1 MQENWLDFLLG
12 REKVEDVET
21 AGFFCVGVGM
31 ELDFANKEGS
41 SHFKWG
47 GLRSP

>member
-1 MQENWLDFLLG
+1 MLKQQ
-12 REKVEDVET
+12 VV
-21 AGFFCVGVGM
+21 CVGVGM
-31 ELDFANKEGS
+31 ELDFADKEES